1 MTLVHAMGCYTNLDI
16 TVGVFIGMSVRQQ
29 TGHQLIMDASQVQ
42 LSNEKTQMFLLPIVN
57 YTHQM
62 NLMLTPV
69 SRYTPRSVG
78 TFRHFMAGF
87 SFNVQFADGVA
98 LF

>member
-16 TVGVFIGMSVRQQ
+16 TVGVFIGMSRLNMYRHRYVRQQ

-42 LSNEKTQMFLLPIVN
+42 LSNEKNQMFLLPIHANLPVVY
-57 YTHQM
+57 YTHQL

-69 SRYTPRSVG
+69 SRYTP
-78 TFRHFMAGF
+78 
-87 SFNVQFADGVA
+87 
-98 LF
+98 